1 VSSRAGRPALVVL
14 ALAATGLL
22 SAAPVGFAQP
32 SAPPKTGAADPWRP
46 LWHFT
51 PAYGWMNDPNGVIQF
66 RGEYH
71 LFYQHYPFGTD
82 WGPMHWG
89 HAVSRDLLRWRHLP
103 IALAPTPGGPD
114 AGGVFSGS
122 AVDDGGVLSLV
133 YTGHGER
140 QVQCLATS
148 RDGRRFEKDARN
160 PVLASPPEGFS
171 TADFRDPKVWRA
183 EGRWW
188 LVAGSHRG
196 ETGAA
201 LLFESQDLRRWTF
214 KAVAAE
220 SDGTQGSMWECPDLF
235 PLDGQDVL
243 VYSPMGLPSRAP
255 LVVVGRLDYTSGR
268 FTVESRHVADHGFDF
283 YAPQSFRDERGRRV
297 VIGWM
302 ESWESKAWPTKPH
315 GWAGAMTVP
324 RVLRLRADGTPRWSP
339 VEEVETLRCDPRGVA
354 PRAFGPGEEALE
366 GLRGDSLDLE
376 AEIDPGEAR
385 EVALVVRRSADGRQR
400 TRVVLDRTAGTLAI
414 DRESAG
420 AGDRGRDTA
429 PLRLAAGETLKLRV
443 LVDRSSVEVFA
454 QDGSVVLTDRVYP
467 EASSV
472 GTSIEAR
479 GGAARLTGL
488 RAWRLAPAMPYSP
501 VGPGPSSCT
510 SR

>member
-1 VSSRAGRPALVVL
+1 MLPGVRPAGSAVSAL
-14 ALAATGLL
+14 ALAALL
-22 SAAPVGFAQP
+22 LAGPTLAGDAARD
-32 SAPPKTGAADPWRP
+32 APDPWRP

-51 PAYGWMNDPNGVIQF
+51 PAYGWMNDPNGVIQL

-71 LFYQHYPFGTD
+71 LFYQHHPFGTD

-89 HAVSRDLLRWRHLP
+89 HAVSRDLLRWQHLP

-114 AGGVFSGS
+114 AAGCFSGS

-148 RDGRRFEKDARN
+148 RDGRRFEKHAGN
-160 PVLASPPEGFS
+160 PVLGGPPAGFS
-171 TADFRDPKVWRA
+171 AADFRDPKVWRA

-196 ETGAA
+196 DRGAA
-201 LLFESQDLRRWTF
+201 LLFESADLYEWRF

-235 PLDGQDVL
+235 ALDGRHVL
-243 VYSPMGLPSRAP
+243 AYSPMGLPSRAP
-255 LVVVGRLDYTSGR
+255 LVLVGRLDYATGR
-268 FTVESRHVADHGFDF
+268 FAAESRHVADHGFDF
-283 YAPQSFRDERGRRV
+283 YAPQSFEDEAGRRI

-302 ESWESKAWPTKPH
+302 ENWESKTWPTKAH

-324 RVLRLRADGTPRWSP
+324 RILRLRADGTPLWSP
-339 VEEVETLRCDPRGVA
+339 APEIESLRCDPAAVA
-354 PRAFGPGEEALE
+354 PQAFGPAALA
-366 GLRGDSLDLE
+366 LDAVRGDSLDLE
-376 AEIDPGEAR
+376 VEIEPGEAHV
-385 EVALVVRRSADGRQR
+385 VALVVRRSADGAQR
-400 TRVVLDRTAGTLAI
+400 TRVVLDRANGTLAI
-414 DRESAG
+414 DRDRSG
-420 AGDRGRDTA
+420 AGDGGVHAA
-429 PLRLAAGETLKLRV
+429 PLKLGPGERIRLRV

-454 QDGSVVLTDRVYP
+454 QDGGVVLTDRVYP
-467 EASSV
+467 DLSSV
-472 GTSIEAR
+472 GTALEADGR
-479 GGAARLTGL
+479 ARLVSL
-488 RAWRLAPAMPYSP
+488 KAWRLAPAMPYAAG
-501 VGPGPSSCT
+501 GPGSASCT